1 MGAMRFYESVIAS
14 AGLMVLVSCAGF
26 GQPAPPAPQFEVA
39 EVKANHSGL
48 PGIQGG
54 ILPGGQISVR
64 NIPMKDLIT
73 QAYKAA
79 EVVGGPAWLDSERF
93 DIVAK
98 APPNTPEDTLRLML
112 QKLLAESFKLTIHR
126 EQRSVAVYALVA
138 AKGASKLQPAAGS
151 GKPGCRPG
159 QGAEG
164 LNHTVCT
171 NLTMEDL
178 ASLLSTRIAPSYIE
192 LPIVDHTGLQG
203 SYDIR
208 LDWVPRQLADT
219 GAAAGPTVFDALDK
233 QLGLK
238 LERRKEP
245 RPVIVIDHI
254 ERIPAE
260 N

>member
-1 MGAMRFYESVIAS
+1 MAFPCSTTARSS
-14 AGLMVLVSCAGF
+14 LMVLASFAGF
-26 GQPAPPAPQFEVA
+26 GQSAQPPTEFEVA

-64 NIPMKDLIT
+64 NIPMKELIM
-73 QAYKAA
+73 QAYKAGDVA
-79 EVVGGPAWLDSERF
+79 GGPNWLDSERF

-98 APPNTPEDTLRLML
+98 APPNTSEDTLRLML
-112 QKLLAESFKLTIHR
+112 QRLLSERFRLAVHR
-126 EQRSVAVYALVA
+126 EQRRMAVYALVA
-138 AKGASKLQPAAGS
+138 VKGKSKLQPAAGS
-151 GKPGCRPG
+151 GQPRCHPG

-171 NLTMEDL
+171 NFTMADL
-178 ASLLSTRIAPSYIE
+178 ASWLSTRIAPSFIE
-192 LPIVDHTGLQG
+192 LPVIDHTGFQG
-203 SYDIR
+203 TYDIQ
-208 LDWVPRQLADT
+208 LDWVPRQLGDSD
-219 GAAAGPTVFDALDK
+219 AAAGPTVFDALEK

-245 RPVIVIDHI
+245 RPVIIIDKVD
-254 ERIPAE
+254 RLPTE